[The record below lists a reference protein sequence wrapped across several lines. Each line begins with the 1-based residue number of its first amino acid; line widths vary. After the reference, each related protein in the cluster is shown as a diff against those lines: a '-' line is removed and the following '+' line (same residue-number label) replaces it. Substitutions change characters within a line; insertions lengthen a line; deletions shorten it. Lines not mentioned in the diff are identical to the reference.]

1 MPTPFTSNVFS
12 STYKDDF
19 ADSDNYHRILFNSG
33 RALQARELTQMQTII
48 QEEIARFGRNIFK
61 DGASVN
67 PGGPSLNNDYE
78 FVKISVAEGAPVF
91 PADPTTLVGTE
102 FTGQDSGV
110 KARVLE
116 AVAAVNAANPP
127 TIYVQY
133 TNTSGGS
140 VGTTPVRFNAGEVIG
155 NGTINLN
162 IQGEDSVPNPAM
174 GLGTKIHNSGGDFF
188 VRGHFVFAN
197 PQGLILSKY
206 SNNVTE
212 VVGFKITEDIVTVT
226 DDTALYDNQGVTP
239 NITSPGADRYRIKLT
254 LTTKTAAEAA
264 GDNFVFYCSVEDGTI
279 VDQVTGTDDYN
290 KINDLLAQR
299 TFEESGNYIVKRF
312 KSSVTDGGD
321 NTLITASSG
330 IAYVNGYRA
339 VNESPT
345 TLTIPKPRNVTTDV
359 TTINANP
366 TAMSY
371 GSFFIVN
378 KLHGLLDFRTFGT
391 INLRDAITHGGST
404 IGTARVRSV
413 EREASG
419 TADTS
424 TFRVYLFDIVM
435 SGSNSLRSVRSIGT
449 AANNYADIVTEAG
462 NAVLKQPAKTSLIFP
477 TVYPRPKTMSD
488 MNFTVQRIFPSVTA
502 GSGGAVISVSATGE
516 TFPIE
521 GASDVIVTTVN
532 GDLIPTTASNVTI
545 TGNTQMTIANVS
557 SGTNVNIYAKVNLGS
572 PTLRTK
578 TLTEVAVT
586 KTATTSGGVTFY
598 NLGKTDLF
606 RVMEV
611 RDGSSS
617 GTDVSSRFTIDNG
630 QRAGYYDNARL
641 ILNSGMTAPT
651 NLYVKFKHF
660 VHGAGDFFS
669 VNSYNVSLG
678 GDIAYNQIPDFKA
691 NERSSINLRD
701 VIDLRSDINAAG
713 TAFASADIN
722 ELPVGSGQTFTAD
735 ITFYNRRSDKIVITT
750 AGELKNIKGVSGLD
764 ETPTPPTPENTLALF
779 EVFHNPY
786 GLNARD
792 LTIRP
797 VEAKRFTMKDISKL
811 EKRVDKIEE
820 ATSLSLLELD
830 TSSLL
835 VLDASGNVR
844 TKSGFFV
851 DNFRDRTF
859 ADVQN
864 PEYRAAIDPSF
875 GVLQP
880 QQRNDNITL
889 RYDSAASTNTILKGD
904 TIYINHTDEI
914 AIAQTKV
921 TGTENVNPFAVI
933 TGTGNLT
940 MSPASDEWVDIE
952 FAPEIIIEQQ
962 QEILTAED
970 GTVTEG
976 AVSPMQWSTNNFVPV
991 NGFGVLDINLFNGWN
1006 GWVQW
1011 NQNGTTTAPPQLF
1024 PGVGGFSPRIVTG
1037 TDIIR
1042 EVIEDR
1048 ELSVVFLPFVRS
1060 RKVFFKAEGLLPN
1073 TQYFPFFDGV
1083 NVSAFVKSDGEAF
1096 ANFASSTSGG
1106 VEYGSEFRNNTA
1118 HPQGSSTI
1126 VTNSNGYVDGSFFIP
1141 CNDKPAEVEG
1151 EETVDTGIRFTNGDN
1166 EFKLL
1171 NISID
1176 NEETATSRA
1185 ANIYTSEGTLQ
1196 TRQQTVTSTRVIQ
1209 SRPNRWTQN
1218 QRVRNQDP
1226 LAQSFRVNNSA
1237 GMFVTKVDC
1246 YFKTKDVN
1254 VPVQL
1259 QIRPMVNGH
1268 PSSTDIISNAVKFM
1282 NASSVNATDE
1292 RLVDGVVTPA
1302 TLASQVVA
1310 IPTTFTFDEPIFLNP
1325 DTEYAIVLLA
1335 ESKEYNAWVA
1345 ETQKLEL
1352 GSTEKLIDRQPNMGS
1367 LFKSQNGT
1375 TWEPDQTKDLMFR
1388 IHSAVFD
1395 TAGGTAIF
1403 ENVEIQ
1409 KSSFSF
1415 ANPLFVDTATPKE
1428 VTAILPNH
1436 GFIVGDTVVFS
1447 GLSGTLGTGYAAT
1460 EINGT
1465 QTITAADGFGFTF
1478 NTTNNA
1484 TTTTTFGGTTLRVVK
1499 QIPYDGVIPNF
1510 TTLIPDDTSITY
1522 SAELTTGQSLAGNEN
1537 RYGKSLVPN
1546 IVIGEENYFGEPKM
1560 IANRVNEVAHVND
1573 PAGSPLSSNNK
1584 SATFGVSLTTSN
1596 NKVSP
1601 IIDAQRSSLTTIS
1614 NLIDNQVAS
1623 GATVGQENVPLNY
1636 VAETNAFGGS
1646 HIAKHITAVS
1656 NLTEPAVGL
1665 KVIVSAFRPVG
1676 ADFDLYFRTTSE
1688 GENIYTKDWTLSSLE
1703 QSVSTDNRNFREY
1716 RFLIGGAGGTIPEFT
1731 QHQYKI
1737 VMRSNNSSAVPVF
1750 KDFRS
1755 IALAV

>member
-61 DGASVN
+61 DGAAVN

-78 FVKISVAEGAPVF
+78 FVKINTTGQLSTTF
-91 PADPTTLVGTE
+91 PTDPTTLVGTE
-102 FTGQDSGV
+102 FTGQNSTV

-116 AVAAVNAANPP
+116 ALSADPVTGDPA
-127 TIYVQY
+127 TLYVQY

-140 VGTTPVRFNAGEVIG
+140 VGTTPVRFTVGEVIG
-155 NGTINLN
+155 NGTVNLT
-162 IQGEDSVPNPAM
+162 IQSTDSLANPAM

-206 SNNVTE
+206 SNFITE
-212 VVGFKITEDIVTVT
+212 VIGFKITEDIVTVSDT
-226 DDTALYDNQGVTP
+226 TALYDNQGVTP

-264 GDNFVFYCSVEDGTI
+264 GDNFVFYCSVVDGVI
-279 VDQVTGTDDYN
+279 IDQVTGTDDYN

-312 KSSVTDGGD
+312 KSSVADGGE

-345 TLTIPKPRNVTTDV
+345 TLTIPKPRKDGSDGGEAIDITS
-359 TTINANP
+359 INANP

-371 GSFFIVN
+371 GSYFIVN
-378 KLHGLLDFRTFGT
+378 KLHGLLDFRTFET
-391 INLRDAITHGGST
+391 VNLRSAITHGGST
-404 IGTARVRSV
+404 IGTAKIRSI

-419 TADTS
+419 DADTS
-424 TFRVYLFDIVM
+424 TFRVYLFDILM
-435 SGSNSLRSVRSIGT
+435 TSPNSLRSVKSIGT
-449 AANNYADIVTEAG
+449 AATNYADTVTEDG
-462 NAVLKQPAKTSLIFP
+462 NAVIKEPAKTSLIFP
-477 TVYPRPKTMSD
+477 TVYPRPKTISD
-488 MNFTVQRIFPSVTA
+488 VNFTIQRIFSPITA
-502 GSGGAVISVSATGE
+502 SSGGVATITVSATGE

-521 GASDVIVTTVN
+521 GANDVIVTTVN
-532 GDLIPTTASNVTI
+532 GDLIPTTQSNITI
-545 TGNTQMTIANVS
+545 NN
-557 SGTNVNIYAKVNLGS
+557 NVNMLVSGLGNGTIVNIFAKVNLGA
-572 PTLRTK
+572 PVLRSK
-578 TLTEVAVT
+578 TVTEVEVT
-586 KTATTSGGVTFY
+586 TGVTTSGSLKYV

-606 RVMEV
+606 RVMEI
-611 RDGSSS
+611 RDGTSS
-617 GTDVSSRFTIDNG
+617 GTDISSRFTIDNG
-630 QRAGYYDNARL
+630 QRAGYYDNARI
-641 ILNSGMTAPT
+641 ILNSGMTEPSG
-651 NLYVKFKHF
+651 NVYVKFKHLEHS
-660 VHGAGDFFS
+660 VGDYFS
-669 VNSYNVSLG
+669 VDSYTGQV
-678 GDIAYNQIPDFKA
+678 DYEQIPDFKA

-735 ITFYNRRSDKIVITT
+735 IDFYNRRSDKIVITT
-750 AGELKNIKGVSGLD
+750 SGELKNIKGVSGLD
-764 ETPTPPTPENTLALF
+764 QTPPPPTPENTLALF
-779 EVFHNPY
+779 NVFHNPF

-811 EKRVDKIEE
+811 EKRVDNLEE
-820 ATSLSLLELD
+820 VTSLSLLELD

-859 ADVQN
+859 SDVQN

-880 QQRNDNITL
+880 QQRNDNVTL
-889 RYDSAASTNTILKGD
+889 RYDSDASTNTILKGD
-904 TIYINHTDEI
+904 TIYISHTNDI

-952 FAPEIIIEQQ
+952 FAQEIIIEQQ
-962 QEILTAED
+962 QEVLTAED

-976 AVSPMQWSTNNFVPV
+976 AVLPMQWSTNNFIPV

-1011 NQNGTTTAPPQLF
+1011 NQNGTTTAPPQMF

-1037 TDIIR
+1037 TDVVR

-1048 ELSVVFLPFVRS
+1048 ELSVMFLPFVRS

-1083 NVSAFVKSDGEAF
+1083 NVSAFVKSSGEAF
-1096 ANFASSTSGG
+1096 ANFAESESGG
-1106 VEYGSEFRNNTA
+1106 VEYGSEFRNNTS
-1118 HPQGSSTI
+1118 HPQGSSDI
-1126 VTNSNGYVDGSFFIP
+1126 ITNANGYVDGSFFIP

-1176 NEETATSRA
+1176 NEDTATSRA

-1209 SRPNRWTQN
+1209 TRPNRWQQN
-1218 QRVRNQDP
+1218 QRTRNQDP
-1226 LAQSFRVNNSA
+1226 LAQSFRVTRPA

-1246 YFKTKDVN
+1246 YFKTKDVS
-1254 VPVQL
+1254 VPIQL
-1259 QIRPMVNGH
+1259 QIRPMVNGQ
-1268 PSSTDIISNAVKFM
+1268 PSSTDIIANAIKF
-1282 NASSVNATDE
+1282 VNAGN
-1292 RLVDGVVTPA
+1292 V
-1302 TLASQVVA
+1302 SVA
-1310 IPTTFTFDEPIFLNP
+1310 AAQNSVAVNAAPTTFEFDEPIFLNP

-1335 ESKEYNAWVA
+1335 ESKEYEAYVA

-1352 GSTEKLIDRQPNMGS
+1352 GSTEKIINRQPNMGS
-1367 LFKSQNGT
+1367 LFKSQNGS

-1395 TAGGTAIF
+1395 TAGGTAVF
-1403 ENVEIQ
+1403 ENVELQ

-1415 ANPLFVDTATPKE
+1415 ANPLFVDNTIDTKK

-1436 GFIVGDTVVFS
+1436 GFDSGDTVVFS
-1447 GLSGTLGTGYAAT
+1447 GLDSAETLSTGFKGMS
-1460 EINGT
+1460 INGPR
-1465 QTITAADGFGFTF
+1465 TITGVDGFGFTF
-1478 NTTNNA
+1478 NTDSDANA
-1484 TTTTTFGGTTLRVVK
+1484 ATTFGGTSIRVVK

-1522 SAELTTGQSLAGNEN
+1522 SAELTSGRSLAGNEN
-1537 RYGKSLVPN
+1537 RYGKSAVSN
-1546 IVIGEENYFGEPKM
+1546 IVVGEENYFGEPKI
-1560 IANRVNEVAHVND
+1560 IANRTNEVASITNPVGS
-1573 PAGSPLSSNNK
+1573 AGTKKK
-1584 SATFGVSLTTSN
+1584 SATFSVALTTSN
-1596 NKVSP
+1596 KDVSP
-1601 IIDAQRSSLTTIS
+1601 IVDAQRSSITTIS
-1614 NLIDNQVAS
+1614 NLIDNQVSS
-1623 GATVGQENVPLNY
+1623 GAVLGDGTNIPLNY

-1646 HIAKHITAVS
+1646 HISKHITAAS

-1688 GENIYTKDWTLSSLE
+1688 GENIYTKDWTLSTVE
-1703 QSVSTDNRNFREY
+1703 QTVPTDNRNFREY
-1716 RFLIGGAGGTIPEFT
+1716 RFLIGGQGGDIAEFT
-1731 QHQYKI
+1731 QYQYKI
-1737 VMRSNNSSAVPVF
+1737 VMRSSNSSAVPVF